1 MKDTVKKNKNAQ
13 ALVEFVLILP
23 IIIMIIFI
31 IIDFSNILYQKNH
44 LEGTLSDVTDALK
57 KTKNTSSINNILTTD
72 TTCKIKK
79 DGKYLKITLEKDVE
93 LLTPFANIFFD
104 NPYKIN
110 AERVIL
116 NE

>member
-79 DGKYLKITLEKDVE
+79 ME
-93 LLTPFANIFFD
+93 NI
-104 NPYKIN
+104 
-110 AERVIL
+110 
-116 NE
+116 